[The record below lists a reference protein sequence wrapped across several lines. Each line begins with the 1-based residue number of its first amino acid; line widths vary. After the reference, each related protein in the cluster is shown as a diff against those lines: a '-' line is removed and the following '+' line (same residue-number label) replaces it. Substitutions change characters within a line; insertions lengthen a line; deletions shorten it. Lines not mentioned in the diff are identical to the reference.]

1 MRAFLILATLS
12 LTLTACGADGP
23 PVAPAPEPVVS
34 ITGEAAV
41 GVSTK
46 IN

>member
-1 MRAFLILATLS
+1 MRPLMLAAL

-23 PVAPAPEPVVS
+23 PVRPTEREPSVS
-34 ITGEAAV
+34 ITGDVAV
-41 GVSTK
+41 GVTAK